1 MSCAKTAATAN
12 LAPLTIKCKYQ
23 GRSQLDC
30 SRINYSSACIGREG
44 GSMYRTTC
52 TLWLMYT
59 LFSFTSAIQT
69 NAFDGSYGPAR
80 APPSHIGI
88 RFWTQSSPP
97 QTPPPTPPPHLTVVR
112 GSFNLQGRG
121 QHSNN
126 NLKRGNKKRHCVFS
140 LERLSFSSSD
150 QWRGALGS
158 VRSQYAAPVER

>member
-1 MSCAKTAATAN
+1 MSCAKIAATAN

-30 SRINYSSACIGREG
+30 SRINYSSVRIQRERG
-44 GSMYRTTC
+44 CMYRTTC

-80 APPSHIGI
+80 APPPISELDFGHKAAHH
-88 RFWTQSSPP
+88 RRA
-97 QTPPPTPPPHLTVVR
+97 PPPTPPHLTVVC

-126 NLKRGNKKRHCVFS
+126 FFYKLCCVFS
-140 LERLSFSSSD
+140 LKRLSFSSSD
-150 QWRGALGS
+150 QSRGALGS